1 MHDYGI
7 HLIADGQNLLDDCGV
22 YKSRGKASGA
32 LVIDMSMQ
40 GLREQQR
47 LKLADV
53 LPGAAT

>member
-1 MHDYGI
+1 
-7 HLIADGQNLLDDCGV
+7 
-22 YKSRGKASGA
+22 
-32 LVIDMSMQ
+32 VIDMSMQ